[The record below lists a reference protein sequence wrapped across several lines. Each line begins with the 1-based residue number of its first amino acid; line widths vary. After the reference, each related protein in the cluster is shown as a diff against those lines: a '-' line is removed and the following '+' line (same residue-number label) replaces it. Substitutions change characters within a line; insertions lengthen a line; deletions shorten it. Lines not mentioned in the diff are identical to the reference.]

1 MLSQH
6 EHPTIRANHVF
17 DAHRTKNFAWLWCFR
32 LPLSSTISSAVENKF
47 PDILRSRP
55 TYKGIFHFRAVLRC
69 SAGLPLTCS
78 RRRERRVSSRYLV
91 AYSGCRSD
99 LKPTVLIGFLL
110 TASQGCYAYL
120 NECIVTIPLECERE
134 NTVPRHQTAAS
145 HLFSEL
151 SDMAVGLSCGVMPC
165 RVSGPVFARC
175 IGATQPGQET

>member
-1 MLSQH
+1 MAEEFAGLSLPGQALIFGLF
-6 EHPTIRANHVF
+6 EH
-17 DAHRTKNFAWLWCFR
+17 R
-32 LPLSSTISSAVENKF
+32 LV
-47 PDILRSRP
+47 D
-55 TYKGIFHFRAVLRC
+55 V
-69 SAGLPLTCS
+69 SAGLAP
-78 RRRERRVSSRYLV
+78 RYLV
-91 AYSGCRSD
+91 AYSGYRSNP
-99 LKPTVLIGFLL
+99 KPTVLIGFLL